1 MVLYN
6 PLLYKNHLER
16 DDVMNLLAH
25 LYLSN
30 GINDMMFGNYIADS
44 VKGRQYLEY
53 PEEIQK
59 GILLHRAIDTFT
71 DKHPLHKQSRDRFRS
86 NYGLFSGVVIDIVYD
101 HYLAKNWALY
111 SSELLSDFAKKAYDY
126 ISLNETM
133 LPSKLKLV
141 TPHMI
146 RSNWILMYQNISG
159 IERVLA
165 GMSRNTSLPNEV
177 RFASKVINREY
188 KQIEHEFMH
197 FFSDL
202 RDFTKTRS

>member
-1 MVLYN
+1 
-6 PLLYKNHLER
+6 
-16 DDVMNLLAH
+16 MNLLAH

-30 GINDMMFGNYIADS
+30 GINDTMLGNYIADF
-44 VKGRQYLEY
+44 VKGKQYLDY
-53 PEEIQK
+53 PKDIQK

-71 DKHPLHKQSRDRFRS
+71 DNHHLHKQSRNRFRS

-101 HYLAKNWALY
+101 HFLARNWELY
-111 SSELLSDFAKKAYDY
+111 SNEQLSEFATKAYNY
-126 ISLNETM
+126 ISSNETI
-133 LPSKLKLV
+133 LPERLKQI

-146 RSNWILMYQNISG
+146 RSNWILLYQEISG

-177 RFASKVINREY
+177 NFAIEVINREY
-188 KQIEHEFMH
+188 KQLEHEFMH

-202 RDFTKTRS
+202 KEFTENRL

>member
-1 MVLYN
+1 
-6 PLLYKNHLER
+6 
-16 DDVMNLLAH
+16 MNLLAH

-30 GINDMMFGNYIADS
+30 GINGTMLGNYIADF
-44 VKGRQYLEY
+44 VKGKQYLDY

-59 GILLHRAIDTFT
+59 GILLHRAIDSFT
-71 DKHPLHKQSRDRFRS
+71 DQHPLHKKSRDRFRS

-101 HYLAKNWALY
+101 HYLAKNWNLY
-111 SSELLSDFAKKAYDY
+111 SNDLLSEFAEKAYNY

-133 LPSKLKLV
+133 LPGKLKSV

-146 RSNWILMYQNISG
+146 RSNWILLYREISG
-159 IERVLA
+159 IERVLT
-165 GMSRNTSLPNEV
+165 GMSKNTSLPNKV
-177 RFASKVINREY
+177 NFAINVINKEY

-202 RDFTKTRS
+202 RNFTESRA